1 MSLMC
6 VRHPRTLQS
15 AFFAQE
21 LLTITRL
28 PDKEVLWDL
37 TGNGQDKGMSSPS
50 HRKETREQQGDLDR
64 SGSRDDTGRP
74 PRDET
79 EGARAATPTAD
90 HDDDDEEV
98 ETIDIRTRD
107 PHVDPMCA
115 HVMTS
120 PTRPTRGLVPP
131 AKALEPGTRIGA
143 YEIRKLVGCGGC
155 STVYLAGHSTT
166 GARVAIKVLHPRL
179 ALAPRQVLRFIHEA
193 QAVQRIRHPNIVEIH
208 ETGHLSDGCP
218 YLVME
223 LIPGPSLADVLL
235 ARGRFAP
242 QEALALLEPICEA
255 LAHVHDAGIVHR
267 DIKASNIM
275 LMEEP
280 GGPRI
285 KLLDFGIAKL
295 MHGGQDDALKTSI
308 GRILGTPHSMAP
320 EQILG
325 REVDGRTDVY
335 ALGALLFRLLTGRH
349 PYSSRDAQYL
359 VQMHLSAPL
368 PRPSAH
374 APVAP
379 GVDEVVQRAMAKDPE
394 HRYASPRS
402 LLAELRRVMRPGAA
416 AAEIGVPALAL
427 LVQGSVHDD
436 GADTDLAQVDLM
448 EALDCAIA
456 FLRMHGFEIA
466 LQTSD
471 LVLGVIPV
479 SEKYQETRL
488 VVLHA
493 AKVLYHELARRP
505 GADPRVHIN
514 LCVHSGSA
522 ILRATGL
529 HIHQELGQV
538 RGGAILDVGEWAPR
552 SRLDGVCA
560 TREVMPARTP
570 ELDSRYI
577 RVDGDA
583 L

>member
-1 MSLMC
+1 
-6 VRHPRTLQS
+6 
-15 AFFAQE
+15 
-21 LLTITRL
+21 
-28 PDKEVLWDL
+28 
-37 TGNGQDKGMSSPS
+37 MSSPS
-50 HRKETREQQGDLDR
+50 HRKGTREQQGEPGRDGGGRDDR
-64 SGSRDDTGRP
+64 GTPSRDESD
-74 PRDET
+74 
-79 EGARAATPTAD
+79 GARAVASTAD
-90 HDDDDEEV
+90 HDDDEDG

-107 PHVDPMCA
+107 PHGDPMCA

-120 PTRPTRGLVPP
+120 PTRSTARLIPP
-131 AKALEPGTRIGA
+131 AQALESGTRIGA
-143 YEIRKLVGCGGC
+143 YEIRKLIGRGGC
-155 STVYLAGHSTT
+155 STVYLARHSTT
-166 GARVAIKVLHPRL
+166 GAGVAVKVLHPRL
-179 ALAPRQVLRFIHEA
+179 ALSPRQVLRFIHEA

-235 ARGRFAP
+235 ARGRFSS

-280 GGPRI
+280 GRPRI

-295 MHGGQDDALKTSI
+295 MRGGRDDALKTSI

-394 HRYASPRS
+394 HRFASPRS
-402 LLAELRRVMRPGAA
+402 LLAELRRIIQPRVAA
-416 AAEIGVPALAL
+416 GEIGVPALAL
-427 LVQGSVHDD
+427 LVQGSVHED
-436 GADTDLAQVDLM
+436 GADDDDLAQVDLM

-456 FLRMHGFEIA
+456 FLRIHGFEIA

-471 LVLGVIPV
+471 LVLGVMAV
-479 SEKYQETRL
+479 SESHEATRL

-493 AKVLYHELARRP
+493 AKALYHELARRP
-505 GADPRVHIN
+505 GAEPRVHIN

-522 ILRATGL
+522 LL
-529 HIHQELGQV
+529 HAAGNHIDQELGQI
-538 RGGAILDVGEWAPR
+538 RGGAILDIGDWAPR
-552 SRLDGVCA
+552 SRLHGVCA

-570 ELDSRYI
+570 ELDARYI